1 MAYWN
6 IGIDESGNFEYYSSK
21 GKKSFVC
28 AVITTELTESL
39 DERFSSST
47 GHENSSSSLLP
58 SYEDSILLV
67 LLRH

>member
-39 DERFSSST
+39 DEKFSNDILSFYNSAQK
-47 GHENSSSSLLP
+47 NSS
-58 SYEDSILLV
+58 LV
-67 LLRH
+67 KK